1 MKKQMK
7 KKKKRR
13 EGENTFCPESS
24 LAISTRQSVSLPLRH
39 YWKIPDDISLLVKL
53 SPRTSAGAPFIKLIE
68 PY

>member
-1 MKKQMK
+1 MKKQKK

-24 LAISTRQSVSLPLRH
+24 LGISTRQSVSLPLRH